1 MPRDTRPIYRFDRIV
16 STSPMMKDVI
26 GTLEAVA
33 SRDATVFLQGE
44 SGTGKELAAR
54 AIHYNSARKDQEFVI
69 INCSAFSD
77 TLLES
82 ELFGY
87 MKGSFTGAITEKKG
101 LFEIADKGTFFLDEI
116 GDMSPMLQVKLLR
129 VLQEGTFLKIGG
141 VKPIQ
146 VNIRIIA
153 ATNKD
158 LKALVDA
165 KAFREDLYYRINVVK
180 VILPPLRE
188 RKEDIDVLVD
198 ELLAQ
203 LAARSR
209 EPKKNL
215 DPEVLNFFQE
225 YDWPGNIRELNNVV
239 EHAAIMASG
248 DMIHMKHLPA
258 ELVAARPKKSSGGK
272 ITTDFR
278 KISLK
283 EAKRMAAD
291 EVEREMIL
299 DALARSKWNKSEA
312 ARQLQISRVDLI
324 RKINK
329 FQLKKQ
335 D

>member
-26 GTLEAVA
+26 ETLQAVA
-33 SRDATVFLQGE
+33 TREATVFLQGE

-54 AIHYNSARKDQEFVI
+54 AIHYNSPRKDKEFVI

-87 MKGSFTGAITEKKG
+87 MKGSFTGAMTEKKG
-101 LFEIADKGTFFLDEI
+101 LFEIADQGTFFLDEI

-146 VNIRIIA
+146 VNIRLIV

-165 KAFREDLYYRINVVK
+165 HAFREDLYYRINVVK
-180 VILPPLRE
+180 IVLPPLRD
-188 RKEDIDVLVD
+188 RKEDIDLLVD
-198 ELLAQ
+198 DLLTRMAE
-203 LAARSR
+203 RHH
-209 EPKKNL
+209 EPKKQL
-215 DPEVLNFFQE
+215 DPEVVRFFQE

-239 EHAAIMASG
+239 EHAAIMTRG
-248 DMIHMKHLPA
+248 ELIHMKHMPT
-258 ELVAARPKKSSGGK
+258 ELLSARIKRPGSK
-272 ITTDFR
+272 IFTDFR

-283 EAKRMAAD
+283 EAKRMAAE

-299 DALARSKWNKSEA
+299 DALAKSKWNKSEA

-324 RKINK
+324 RKIAK
-329 FQLKKQ
+329 YQLQKP
-335 D
+335 